1 MLDAAEPA
9 GKAHQDGD
17 SQWIVFSLDQTEYV
31 LRSAQIAQMEM
42 VEKITPVPNSPA
54 FVRGIAYLRG
64 EVVPVIDLRI
74 RLGMAPVEVGLASRT
89 IVVEL
94 DGRRVGLLVDRARE
108 VLYAGEADILPTPE
122 AATGGGTSHIEGVLI
137 RGNRLLLV
145 LALDTILQTE
155 ASLLP
160 LDTVNSVARE
170 IATRAAENREEG
182 KAQ

>member
-1 MLDAAEPA
+1 
-9 GKAHQDGD
+9 
-17 SQWIVFSLDQTEYV
+17 
-31 LRSAQIAQMEM
+31 
-42 VEKITPVPNSPA
+42 
-54 FVRGIAYLRG
+54 
-64 EVVPVIDLRI
+64 
-74 RLGMAPVEVGLASRT
+74 
-89 IVVEL
+89 L